1 MCDGVKAKNRDLDL
15 DQMIRKKTKH
25 RQRSAQEERKSRYRN
40 FRQYLL
46 ILRNEKSRRI
56 AKQYNTK
63 TNIFNIAHI
72 SGDLAYLF
80 LQQLALV
87 SGLNSSFLAESF
99 DSSPVSSV
107 TFWCLGFP
115 DHSSP
120 TPTPTSQPSP
130 TTRTEVLF
138 KGVKPFK
145 LFLILP
151 FFFLFY

>member
-15 DQMIRKKTKH
+15 DQMIRKKTKQ

-40 FRQYLL
+40 VRQYLL

-72 SGDLAYLF
+72 SEDLAYLF

-107 TFWCLGFP
+107 TF
-115 DHSSP
+115 
-120 TPTPTSQPSP
+120 
-130 TTRTEVLF
+130 
-138 KGVKPFK
+138 
-145 LFLILP
+145 
-151 FFFLFY
+151 